1 MGVVLD
7 NDNVVECQSFRTR
20 EEIAHTRNVFFD
32 RHRDQVSVLVAQ
44 TRVGDVRARSFGI
57 ARDVNVVGVTLQEI
71 GEIHEIDNNV
81 ADVAS
86 GASISLACMV
96 KTPQT
101 VSLKTVLVEWGR
113 IGVVGFGGPPT
124 HIALLRQRCVEERRW
139 IDPREFE
146 DSIAVCNLLP
156 GPAST
161 QLAIL
166 CARRVAGRAGAVVGG
181 LAFIFPGFVAVIALA
196 ALFLASSPPTWVLAV
211 GAGAGAAIPAV
222 ALNAGL
228 GLAKPSWKATEC
240 RWRWITYAFI
250 GTLAAAA
257 AGPFVVV
264 ALLTCGCVEV
274 AVTRIDRL
282 AAFVP
287 FFVVAGSVS
296 VGGLGA
302 LSWVALKV
310 GALSY
315 GGGFVIIPLMQHD
328 AVSVH
333 HWMTDAQF
341 LNAVALGQVTPG
353 PVVLTVAAVGFA
365 ASGVG
370 GAALAT
376 LVAFAPSFLF
386 ILTGAAWLDRLT
398 ESPNVRAF
406 LRGAGPA
413 AIGAIVG
420 VALPLS
426 LALGEWWQFVALG
439 LMVVWLAVLHKGVVG
454 AIVGAGVI
462 GVLLHLLG
470 APLPNVG

>member
-1 MGVVLD
+1 
-7 NDNVVECQSFRTR
+7 
-20 EEIAHTRNVFFD
+20 
-32 RHRDQVSVLVAQ
+32 
-44 TRVGDVRARSFGI
+44 
-57 ARDVNVVGVTLQEI
+57 
-71 GEIHEIDNNV
+71 
-81 ADVAS
+81 VAS
-86 GASISLACMV
+86 
-96 KTPQT
+96 TPRKIGLT
-101 VSLKTVLVEWGR
+101 TVLVEWGR
-113 IGVVGFGGPPT
+113 IGVIGFGGPTT
-124 HIALLRQRCVEERRW
+124 HIALLRQRCVDERRW

-166 CARRVAGRAGAVVGG
+166 CARRVAGRAGAIVGG
-181 LAFIFPGFVAVIALA
+181 LAFIIPGFVAVVALA
-196 ALFLASSPPTWVLAV
+196 ALFLASSPPAWVLAV

-222 ALNAGL
+222 ALNAGI
-228 GLAKPSWKATEC
+228 GLAKPSWNGTDSRL
-240 RWRWITYAFI
+240 RWTFYALV
-250 GTLAAAA
+250 GVVTAAM

-264 ALLTCGCVEV
+264 ALLVCGFVEV
-274 AVTRIDRL
+274 MTTRFANVPAFSPFIV
-282 AAFVP
+282 AAG
-287 FFVVAGSVS
+287 AAS
-296 VGGLGA
+296 VGSLGA
-302 LSWVALKV
+302 LAWVAFKV

-365 ASGVG
+365 ASGIG

-386 ILTGAAWLDRLT
+386 VLAGVTWLDQLR

-406 LRGAGPA
+406 LRGAGPT
-413 AIGAIVG
+413 AIGAIIG
-420 VALPLS
+420 VALPLA
-426 LALGEWWQFVALG
+426 LALGEWWQCVVLG
-439 LMVVWLAVLHKGVVG
+439 LMVVWLTVARRGVVS

-462 GVLLHLLG
+462 GLVLHLLG

>member
-1 MGVVLD
+1 
-7 NDNVVECQSFRTR
+7 
-20 EEIAHTRNVFFD
+20 
-32 RHRDQVSVLVAQ
+32 
-44 TRVGDVRARSFGI
+44 
-57 ARDVNVVGVTLQEI
+57 
-71 GEIHEIDNNV
+71 
-81 ADVAS
+81 VAS
-86 GASISLACMV
+86 
-96 KTPQT
+96 TPGKIG
-101 VSLKTVLVEWGR
+101 LITVLVEWGR
-113 IGVVGFGGPPT
+113 IGVIGFGGPPT
-124 HIALLRQRCVEERRW
+124 HIALLRQRCVDERRW

-166 CARRVAGRAGAVVGG
+166 CARRVAGRAGAIVGG
-181 LAFIFPGFVAVIALA
+181 LAFIIPGFVAVVALA
-196 ALFLASSPPTWVLAV
+196 ALFLASSRPAWVFAV

-222 ALNAGL
+222 ALSAGI
-228 GLAKPSWKATEC
+228 GLAKPSWNGTDSRLRWTFYALVGVVTAAT
-240 RWRWITYAFI
+240 
-250 GTLAAAA
+250 

-264 ALLTCGCVEV
+264 ALLVCGFVEV
-274 AVTRIDRL
+274 VTTKFANVSAFSPFIV
-282 AAFVP
+282 AAG
-287 FFVVAGSVS
+287 AAS
-296 VGGLGA
+296 VGSLGA
-302 LSWVALKV
+302 LAWVAFKV

-365 ASGVG
+365 ASGIG

-376 LVAFAPSFLF
+376 LVAFTPSFLF
-386 ILTGAAWLDRLT
+386 VLAGVTWLDHLR

-413 AIGAIVG
+413 AIGAIIG
-420 VALPLS
+420 VALPLA
-426 LALGEWWQFVALG
+426 LALGEWWQFAVLG
-439 LMVVWLAVLHKGVVG
+439 LMVVWLTVARRSVMS

-462 GVLLHLLG
+462 GLVLHLLG
-470 APLPNVG
+470 VPLPNVG

>member
-1 MGVVLD
+1 MTFTLASDSHRNLGSVDETPHVV
-7 NDNVVECQSFRTR
+7 N
-20 EEIAHTRNVFFD
+20 
-32 RHRDQVSVLVAQ
+32 
-44 TRVGDVRARSFGI
+44 
-57 ARDVNVVGVTLQEI
+57 
-71 GEIHEIDNNV
+71 
-81 ADVAS
+81 
-86 GASISLACMV
+86 
-96 KTPQT
+96 
-101 VSLKTVLVEWGR
+101 LKTVLVEWGR
-113 IGVVGFGGPPT
+113 IGVIGFGGPPT
-124 HIALLRQRCVEERRW
+124 HIALLRQRCVYERRW

-166 CARRVAGRAGAVVGG
+166 CARRIAGRAGAIVGG
-181 LAFIFPGFVAVIALA
+181 LAFIIPGFVAVVALA
-196 ALFLASSPPTWVLAV
+196 ALFLASSPPAWVFAV

-222 ALNAGL
+222 ALSAGI
-228 GLAKPSWKATEC
+228 GLAKPSWNGTDSRLRWTFYALVGVVTAAT
-240 RWRWITYAFI
+240 
-250 GTLAAAA
+250 

-264 ALLTCGCVEV
+264 ALLVCGFVEV
-274 AVTRIDRL
+274 VTTKFANVSAFSPFIV
-282 AAFVP
+282 AAG
-287 FFVVAGSVS
+287 AAS
-296 VGGLGA
+296 VGSLGA
-302 LSWVALKV
+302 LAWVAFKV

-365 ASGVG
+365 ASGIG

-376 LVAFAPSFLF
+376 LVAFTPSFLF
-386 ILTGAAWLDRLT
+386 VLAGVTWLDHLR

-413 AIGAIVG
+413 AIGAIIG
-420 VALPLS
+420 VALPLA
-426 LALGEWWQFVALG
+426 LALGEWWQFVVLG
-439 LMVVWLAVLHKGVVG
+439 LMVVWLTVARRSVVS

-462 GVLLHLLG
+462 GLVLHLLG
-470 APLPNVG
+470 VPLPNVG